1 MRIFQPSGSDE
12 SLNSS
17 SVEES
22 EEVVEDDLQISP
34 LAMMNEGSP
43 EAWLGNFL
51 AILGVAGSARYS
63 TIEGSKRDATLI
75 AQLRELADTSGR
87 EDPLRLL
94 DGDYV
99 QSLKSGDWSTWWRLE
114 GELGRYAYSV
124 LALSLLGDTTHRADL
139 PTLYR
144 QTANSRIQKDAHYVL
159 CHLLGK
165 SWPGYNVTESDL
177 GRIVAETWF

>member
-1 MRIFQPSGSDE
+1 MRIFQPSGSE
-12 SLNSS
+12 GLSNSS
-17 SVEES
+17 SADEA
-22 EEVVEDDLQISP
+22 EEVEDDDLQISP

-63 TIEGSKRDATLI
+63 TIEGSKRDETLI
-75 AQLRELADTSGR
+75 TQLRDIAEASGR
-87 EDPLRLL
+87 ENPMRLL
-94 DGDYV
+94 EGENSE
-99 QSLKSGDWSTWWRLE
+99 SLKTSDWATWWRLE

-124 LALSLLGDTTHRADL
+124 LALTLLGDTTHRADL

-165 SWPGYNVTESDL
+165 IWPGYNVTEADL
-177 GRIVAETWF
+177 RRVAAET

>member
-1 MRIFQPSGSDE
+1 MQIFRPSGSE
-12 SLNSS
+12 GSSSSS
-17 SVEES
+17 SVDEA
-22 EEVVEDDLQISP
+22 EEVVEDDPQISP
-34 LAMMNEGSP
+34 LAMMDERSP

-75 AQLRELADTSGR
+75 TQLQDMADAAGR

-94 DGDYV
+94 EGDYE
-99 QSLKSGDWSTWWRLE
+99 QTLKASDWSKWWRLE

-139 PTLYR
+139 PTLYT

-165 SWPGYNVTESDL
+165 TWPGYNVTESDL
-177 GRIVAETWF
+177 VRLSAET